1 MRRLLSLLA
10 FIIAGAPVLL
20 FAQGSLLGQGSSA
33 IQRVTADPLS
43 SVVVHKGSST
53 PVQFTFHVKP
63 GFHINSNKPSTP
75 ELIPTVLSFSLPED
89 LVIGRMRYP
98 AGALISFPFDPT
110 QKLSVYS
117 GDFVVKGLLI
127 SQPKATPGPY
137 TVHAELRY
145 QACDNNAC
153 YPPKRLPLTFNVKI
167 SSGGRSGPKARPN
180 RMSPH
185 IHAN

>member
-1 MRRLLSLLA
+1 MRRFLSLA
-10 FIIAGAPVLL
+10 CIIASTSALV
-20 FAQGSLLGQGSSA
+20 FAQGSSA

-43 SVVVHKGSST
+43 TVMVHKGSSR

-63 GFHINSNKPSTP
+63 GYHINSNKPSTP

-89 LVIGRMRYP
+89 LVIGRMKYP
-98 AGALISFPFDPT
+98 AGAMISFPFDPS

-127 SQPKATPGPY
+127 AQPKATAGPY

-153 YPPKRLPLTFNVKI
+153 YPPKKLPLVFNVNI

-180 RMSPH
+180 RTSPH
-185 IHAN
+185 IHGE